1 VTTLFFRNVDKIEI
15 EAQDLLA
22 SYIQKSKRPRIILS
36 ASCPDKLNDTLFYL
50 ASGATIEMPSLIS
63 MGRDVLIILEYFL
76 RDASARFGKRL
87 PLVEDDTVK
96 SILRHNWPG
105 NARELRT
112 VSERMVLGLPL
123 NFEIRPQALTDLLD
137 YDTAMMQFERNLLE
151 QTLRE
156 TAGRKGEAAKL
167 LMIPRKRLYLRLKS
181 VGLLKTG
188 HN

>member
-1 VTTLFFRNVDKIEI
+1 
-15 EAQDLLA
+15 
-22 SYIQKSKRPRIILS
+22 
-36 ASCPDKLNDTLFYL
+36 
-50 ASGATIEMPSLIS
+50 
-63 MGRDVLIILEYFL
+63 
-76 RDASARFGKRL
+76 
-87 PLVEDDTVK
+87 
-96 SILRHNWPG
+96 
-105 NARELRT
+105 
-112 VSERMVLGLPL
+112 MVLGLPL